1 MRLTVVIP
9 IYNESA
15 TCQTLIERVKTNP
28 IPRQIIVIDDG
39 STDGSTQILRN
50 IKEIDLIKHDIN
62 QGKGAAVQTAIPHI
76 RGDYV
81 ILQDG
86 DLEYNPSDYKKLL
99 QPLEDGTADAVYGSR
114 WLGKNPRWTFHY
126 IGNRLITFLSN
137 LLNGANITDMA
148 SCYKA
153 MPSDIL
159 RSLDIRS
166 TGFGLEAEITAKLFK
181 RDATVVEVPIDY
193 KRRTK
198 QAGKKLRI
206 KDGVIA
212 AWSCLKYKLW
222 G

>member
-15 TCQTLIERVKTNP
+15 TCKMLIERVKTNP
-28 IPRQIIVIDDG
+28 IPKQIIVIDDG
-39 STDGSTQILRN
+39 STDGSTQILRD
-50 IKEIDLIKHDIN
+50 IKEIDLITHDIN
-62 QGKGAAVQTAIPHI
+62 QGNGTAVQTAIPHI

-86 DLEYNPSDYKKLL
+86 DLEYDPSDYKKLL

-114 WLGKNPRWTFHY
+114 WLEKNPCWTFHY
-126 IGNRLITFLSN
+126 MGNRLITFLSN

-148 SCYKA
+148 SCHKA
-153 MPSDIL
+153 IPSDIL

-181 RDATVVEVPIDY
+181 RDARIVEVPIHY
-193 KRRTK
+193 QRRTK
-198 QAGKKLRI
+198 QAGKKLRL
-206 KDGVIA
+206 KDGLVS
-212 AWSCLKYKLW
+212 AWSCVKYRILS
-222 G
+222 